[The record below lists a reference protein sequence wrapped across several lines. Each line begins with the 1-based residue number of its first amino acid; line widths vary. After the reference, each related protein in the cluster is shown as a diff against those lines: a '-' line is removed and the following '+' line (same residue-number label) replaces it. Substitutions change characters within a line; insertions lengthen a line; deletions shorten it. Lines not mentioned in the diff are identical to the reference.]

1 MIKIGFLIIVS
12 LILQQIN
19 AFYLPGL
26 APKAFCNKNKATDTC
41 KPVVDVFVN
50 RLDSVES
57 VLPFEYTQ

>member
-1 MIKIGFLIIVS
+1 MIKLVWLALIAIM
-12 LILQQIN
+12 IQQTA

-26 APKAFCNKNKATDTC
+26 APKAFCKRNKATETC
-41 KPVVDVFVN
+41 KSTVDVFVN

>member
-1 MIKIGFLIIVS
+1 MIKLGVLVVFAIV
-12 LILQQIN
+12 IQHIN

-26 APKAFCNKNKATDTC
+26 APKAFCKKNKATETC
-41 KPVVDVFVN
+41 KSVVDVFVN